1 MMWMKTAVLKWFIM
15 SVDETDVVECI
26 DECYMVLLQ
35 I

>member
-15 SVDETDVVECI
+15 SVDETDVECI
-26 DECYMVLLQ
+26 DERYMVLLQ